1 MAPFNYW
8 KRKRYY
14 RNRWRPFRRRRPRKN
29 FRPRFYRRRT
39 TVRRKKYRPKY
50 KKKLKKIK
58 LQQWQPKRIHKCK
71 IRGIWSLFAA
81 GYGRYSNDYEIYR
94 ESYTG
99 ERQPGGGGWS
109 TFKLSLGN
117 LYSENEKLLNWWTKS
132 NKLLNLCRY
141 ISCTLRF
148 YRQES
153 VDYVATY
160 STNYP
165 FVITKFQ
172 FPSTHPQ
179 RLLLYNQKV
188 VVPSYLT
195 APHLKKRY
203 IKKKIYPPSEFYN
216 KWFFQSD
223 FSTFP
228 LVMITAS
235 ACSLN
240 DYFISD
246 RAQSNNVTLYTLN
259 TTIFQHKNFKILNY
273 TNFGYQPKA
282 AYYMYGTA
290 NGDDNPTPSTLIYLG
305 NTTAR
310 DPGQPPTGGQWSG
323 YQYQKWGNPFWHNYI
338 SGDST
343 VWVSTVQ
350 PTQIYNG
357 SATTPIGTKITK
369 MSNPMFIECRY
380 NPWLDKGYGNK
391 AYWVKITTEESGW
404 GTEPSSD
411 LMIEGF
417 PLWILLWGFEDWTNK
432 LQKTQH
438 LWDSY
443 ALVVKTKYIKCPEK
457 NLEYY
462 VFTSESFI
470 NGFAPYGNS
479 RDEVDP
485 IYINNWYPCWQYQKE
500 AIENLLMCGPA
511 VCKSK
516 TNIHAHM
523 GYSFYFKWGGNPTTM
538 DSIYDPGTQPTYP
551 LPNKISQGLEIE
563 NPAKDPTK
571 MLYPFDIRRD
581 FITQTAAKRLKKEST
596 TTTSMFTDGVPNQ
609 EFSLPIQQTQTEEDP
624 QTSDSE
630 EEEPPLQLQ
639 LQQLQLQQQQLLN
652 RYRQLNSL
660 LQSSKSQTLE

>member
-1 MAPFNYW
+1 M
-8 KRKRYY
+8 
-14 RNRWRPFRRRRPRKN
+14 
-29 FRPRFYRRRT
+29 
-39 TVRRKKYRPKY
+39 
-50 KKKLKKIK
+50 
-58 LQQWQPKRIHKCK
+58 
-71 IRGIWSLFAA
+71 WSLFAA

-94 ESYTG
+94 ESYTA

-141 ISCTLRF
+141 VKCTLRF
-148 YRQES
+148 YRQEE

-195 APHLKKRY
+195 APHMKKRY
-203 IKKKIYPPSEFYN
+203 IKKHLYPPSEFYN

-223 FSTFP
+223 FSIFP

-240 DYFISD
+240 DYFISN

-259 TTIFQHKNFKILNY
+259 TTIFQHKNFKEL
-273 TNFGYQPKA
+273 TLTSFGYQPKA
-282 AYYMYGTA
+282 SYYIYGTQ
-290 NGDDNPTPSTLIYLG
+290 NGNPKPKQGQLIYLG
-305 NTTAR
+305 KTTKR
-310 DPGQPPTGGQWSG
+310 DPGQPNTSATWGTSYPYT
-323 YQYQKWGNPFWHNYI
+323 KWGNLFWHSYLN
-338 SGDST
+338 GDSRL
-343 VWVSTVQ
+343 WVSQQQ
-350 PTQIYNG
+350 PSAIYTENPQTE
-357 SATTPIGTKITK
+357 AQKITE
-369 MSNPMFIECRY
+369 MSNPIFIECRY

-391 AYWVKITTEESGW
+391 AYWVKVTELGQGW
-404 GTEPSSD
+404 SDEPSSD
-411 LMIEGF
+411 LKIEGF

-443 ALVVKTKYIKCPEK
+443 ALVVVTPYIKCPEQIK
-457 NLEYY
+457 YY
-462 VFTSESFI
+462 VFVSKTFI
-470 NGFAPYGNS
+470 DGVGPYGTD
-479 RDEVDP
+479 REQVPD
-485 IYINNWYPCWQYQKE
+485 IYLNNWYPCWQYQKE
-500 AIENLLMCGPA
+500 AIEDILMCGPA
-511 VCKSK
+511 VCKNRN
-516 TNIHAHM
+516 NIHAHM
-523 GYSFYFKWGGNPTTM
+523 GYTFYFKWGGNPTTM
-538 DSIYDPGTQPTYP
+538 DSVYDPSTQPTYA

-563 NPAKDPTK
+563 NPEKDPTK
-571 MLYPFDIRRD
+571 TLYPFDIRRD

-596 TTTSMFTDGVPNQ
+596 TTTSLFTDGVPNQ

-630 EEEPPLQLQ
+630 EEESPLQLH

-652 RYRQLNSL
+652 RYRQLNTL
-660 LQSSKSQTLE
+660 LQSSKLQTLE

>member
-1 MAPFNYW
+1 M
-8 KRKRYY
+8 
-14 RNRWRPFRRRRPRKN
+14 
-29 FRPRFYRRRT
+29 
-39 TVRRKKYRPKY
+39 
-50 KKKLKKIK
+50 
-58 LQQWQPKRIHKCK
+58 
-71 IRGIWSLFAA
+71 WSLFAA

-94 ESYTG
+94 ESYTA

-141 ISCTLRF
+141 VKCTLRF
-148 YRQES
+148 YRQEE

-195 APHLKKRY
+195 APHMKKRY
-203 IKKKIYPPSEFYN
+203 IKKHLYPPSEFYN

-240 DYFISD
+240 DYFISN
-246 RAQSNNVTLYTLN
+246 RAESNNVTLYTLN
-259 TTIFQHKNFKILNY
+259 TTIFQHKNFKELTF

-282 AYYMYGTA
+282 SYYIYGTQ
-290 NGDDNPTPSTLIYLG
+290 NGDPKPKQGQLIYLG
-305 NTTAR
+305 NTTKR
-310 DPGQPPTGGQWSG
+310 DPGQPNSTAAWGTSYPYT
-323 YQYQKWGNPFWHNYI
+323 KWGNLFWHSYLN
-338 SGDST
+338 GDSRL
-343 VWVSTVQ
+343 WVSQQQ
-350 PTQIYNG
+350 PSAIYTN
-357 SATTPIGTKITK
+357 SPTTEAQKITE
-369 MSNPMFIECRY
+369 MSNPIFIQCRY

-391 AYWVKITTEESGW
+391 AYWVKVTELGQGW
-404 GTEPSSD
+404 SDEPSSD
-411 LMIEGF
+411 LKIEGF

-443 ALVVKTKYIKCPEK
+443 ALVVVTPYIKCPEQIK
-457 NLEYY
+457 YY
-462 VFTSESFI
+462 VFVSKTFI
-470 NGFAPYGNS
+470 DGVGPYGTD
-479 RDEVDP
+479 REQVPD
-485 IYINNWYPCWQYQKE
+485 IYLNNWYPCWQYQKE
-500 AIENLLMCGPA
+500 AIEDLLMSGPA
-511 VCKSK
+511 VCKNRN
-516 TNIHAHM
+516 NIHAHM
-523 GYSFYFKWGGNPTTM
+523 GYTFYFKWGGNPTTM
-538 DSIYDPGTQPTYP
+538 DSVYDPSTQPTYA

-563 NPAKDPTK
+563 NPEKDPTK
-571 MLYPFDIRRD
+571 TLYPFDIRRD

-596 TTTSMFTDGVPNQ
+596 TTTSLFTDGVPNQ

-630 EEEPPLQLQ
+630 EEEPPLQLH

-652 RYRQLNSL
+652 RYRQLNTL
-660 LQSSKSQTLE
+660 LQSSKLQTLE

>member
-1 MAPFNYW
+1 
-8 KRKRYY
+8 
-14 RNRWRPFRRRRPRKN
+14 
-29 FRPRFYRRRT
+29 
-39 TVRRKKYRPKY
+39 
-50 KKKLKKIK
+50 
-58 LQQWQPKRIHKCK
+58 
-71 IRGIWSLFAA
+71 
-81 GYGRYSNDYEIYR
+81 
-94 ESYTG
+94 
-99 ERQPGGGGWS
+99 
-109 TFKLSLGN
+109 
-117 LYSENEKLLNWWTKS
+117 
-132 NKLLNLCRY
+132 
-141 ISCTLRF
+141 
-148 YRQES
+148 
-153 VDYVATY
+153 
-160 STNYP
+160 
-165 FVITKFQ
+165 
-172 FPSTHPQ
+172 
-179 RLLLYNQKV
+179 
-188 VVPSYLT
+188 
-195 APHLKKRY
+195 
-203 IKKKIYPPSEFYN
+203 
-216 KWFFQSD
+216 
-223 FSTFP
+223 
-228 LVMITAS
+228 MITAA

-259 TTIFQHKNFKILNY
+259 TTIFQHKNFKILNFS
-273 TNFGYQPKA
+273 NFGYQPKA

-305 NTTAR
+305 NTTTR
-310 DPGQPPTGGQWSG
+310 DPGTPPTGGQWSG

-357 SATTPIGTKITK
+357 SSTTPIGSKITK
-369 MSNPMFIECRY
+369 MSNPMFLECRY

-470 NGFAPYGNS
+470 QGFAPYGNS
-479 RDEVDP
+479 REEVDP

-516 TNIHAHM
+516 NNIHAHM
-523 GYSFYFKWGGNPTTM
+523 GYTFYFKWGGNPTTM
-538 DSIYDPGTQPTYP
+538 DSIYDPATQPTYP

-596 TTTSMFTDGVPNQ
+596 TSTSMFTDGVPNQ

-660 LQSSKSQTLE
+660 LQSSKLQTLE

>member
-14 RNRWRPFRRRRPRKN
+14 RNRWRPFRRRRPRKY
-29 FRPRFYRRRT
+29 FQRRFYRRRT
-39 TVRRKKYRPKY
+39 TVRRKKFKPRYH
-50 KKKLKKIK
+50 KKLKKLK
-58 LQQWQPKRIHKCK
+58 LQQWQPKKINKCR
-71 IRGIWSLFAA
+71 IRGVWSLFAA

-94 ESYTG
+94 ESYTA

-141 ISCTLRF
+141 IRCTLRF

-203 IKKKIYPPSEFYN
+203 IKKKLYPPSEFYN

-240 DYFISD
+240 DYFISS
-246 RAQSNNVTLYTLN
+246 RAESNNITLYTLN
-259 TTIFQHKNFKILNY
+259 TSIFQHKNFKQLSFTTY
-273 TNFGYQPKA
+273 GYQPKA
-282 AYYMYGTA
+282 AYYIYGTK
-290 NGDDNPTPSTLIYLG
+290 NGSDKPKQKELIYLG
-305 NTTAR
+305 NTTKR
-310 DPGQPPTGGQWSG
+310 SPGEPNTLAQWQTSS
-323 YQYQKWGNPFWHNYI
+323 YPYNKWGNPFWHDYL
-338 SGDST
+338 SGDSRL
-343 VWVSTVQ
+343 WVSTQQ
-350 PTQIYNG
+350 PNNIFT
-357 SATTPIGTKITK
+357 SSPDTEATKITE
-369 MSNPMFIECRY
+369 MSNPIFIQCRY
-380 NPWLDKGYGNK
+380 NPWTDKGYGNK
-391 AYWVKITTEESGW
+391 AYWVKITEEGAGW
-404 GTEPSSD
+404 PDEPSSD

-443 ALVVKTKYIKCPEK
+443 ALVVVSKYIKCPEQIK
-457 NLEYY
+457 YF
-462 VFTSESFI
+462 VFVSQSFI
-470 NGFAPYGNS
+470 DGVGPYGND
-479 RDEVDP
+479 RDQVPD
-485 IYINNWYPCWQYQKE
+485 IYLNNWYPCWQYQKE
-500 AIENLLMCGPA
+500 AIEELLMCGPA

-516 TNIHAHM
+516 SNIHAHM
-523 GYSFYFKWGGNPTTM
+523 GYTFHFKWGGNPTTM
-538 DSIYDPGTQPTYP
+538 DNIYDPATQPTYT

-563 NPAKDPTK
+563 NPEKDPTK
-571 MLYPFDIRRD
+571 ILYPFDIRRD

-596 TTTSMFTDGVPNQ
+596 TETALFTDGVPNQ
-609 EFSLPIQQTQTEEDP
+609 EFSLPIQATQEEE
-624 QTSDSE
+624 TSETSSSE

-639 LQQLQLQQQQLLN
+639 LNKLQQQQQRLLN
-652 RYRQLNSL
+652 RYRRLNKK
-660 LQSSKSQTLE
+660 LQSTK